1 MSADKDMNSV
11 ISNAAICSCSYG
23 YVAKVDGKNGI
34 TLPRNPLLDGAG
46 L

>member
-1 MSADKDMNSV
+1 MHLSDLGAD
-11 ISNAAICSCSYG
+11 G
-23 YVAKVDGKNGI
+23 HVAKVDGKNGI